1 MRRFVVLLVTLA
13 FGLTNTGMCTAALKK
28 ARSSVPVDR
37 EMSFLVVRSNSG
49 ACEPN
54 CPEWI
59 QADGRIA
66 GNTATKLKQLLST
79 PALRKLPIMLNSYG
93 GDIRSALAMGRLIR
107 HYNMTTTVG
116 RTVFSFCDPLVD
128 LKCRPSVSNQTYRGE
143 PIEVRA
149 NCMSACP
156 LVLLGGME
164 RVVGS
169 LSYVGLHQPISISH
183 PYMDR
188 YWETWRM
195 VNGHK
200 KIISRKFIKRIELP
214 TRTSVGITPR
224 LRADLSGYI
233 HEMNASPKIL
243 DEMEKAAPAKMNQ
256 IEYGKAHE
264 LGLSTRFQSL
274 EFIAKADICSGTI
287 PAERCVLIK

>member
-1 MRRFVVLLVTLA
+1 MRRVVFALA
-13 FGLTNTGMCTAALKK
+13 VLAIGFTNPSMCSTSVKKKRPAA
-28 ARSSVPVDR
+28 PVDR
-37 EMSFLVVRSNSG
+37 EMSFLVVRSNSN

-59 QADGRIA
+59 EADGKIV
-66 GNTATKLKQLLST
+66 GDTALKLKELLAS

-93 GDIRSALAMGRLIR
+93 GDIRSALAMGRMIR

-116 RTVFSFCDPLVD
+116 RTVFGLCDPLAD
-128 LKCRPSVSNQTYRGE
+128 NKCRPSVSNHSYRGE
-143 PIEVRA
+143 PVEARA

-169 LSYVGLHQPISISH
+169 LSYVGLHQPISVSH

-188 YWETWRM
+188 YWETWRV

-214 TRTSVGITPR
+214 TKTSVGITPR
-224 LRADLSGYI
+224 LRTALVGYI

-274 EFIAKADICSGTI
+274 EFIAKADICTGTN
-287 PAERCVLIK
+287 PVDRCVLIK